1 VRVSRHYIDAPLQAG
16 SEICLPDDI
25 AHYLS
30 KVLRLPVGAELTVF
44 NGVDGEFSA
53 HLLKA
58 SKQETVL
65 MVDAL
70 LLTQSRPA
78 LRLELGLGLSR
89 GDRMDYGIQKSTEL
103 GVSSIT
109 PIYAERGEVVIKQVE
124 RLENKLRHWRKVAIA
139 ACEQSGRLDL
149 PEVREPMTLAQWLE
163 SKPAAL
169 NLLLDPSGSESMAN
183 LPAADA
189 ISLLSGPEGGFTEAE
204 VQAAAGAGLQLVKLG
219 PRVLRTETAPVA
231 ALAILQHLYGDL
243 S

>member
-1 VRVSRHYIDAPLQAG
+1 MRVSRHYIDMPLQAG
-16 SEICLPDDI
+16 SEIRLPADI

-30 KVLRLPVGAELTVF
+30 KVLRLPVGAQLTVF

-53 HLLKA
+53 HLVQA

-65 MVDAL
+65 MIDGLVLA
-70 LLTQSRPA
+70 QARPA

-109 PIYAERGEVVIKQVE
+109 PIYAERGEVVIKQAE

-149 PEVREPMTLAQWLE
+149 PEIREPITVTQWLE

-169 NLLLDPSGSESMAN
+169 NLLLDPSGSESMAS
-183 LPAADA
+183 LPATDA
-189 ISLLSGPEGGFTEAE
+189 ISLLSGPEGGFTESE
-204 VQAAAGAGLQLVKLG
+204 VQAAANAGLQVVNLG